1 MARARA
7 PAARSACQRWCAT
20 RCPPGTSPTSQ
31 WHVSVATP
39 PPNLQALAGPGPW
52 PALFT
57 ISGLNLTSTIGVK
70 FNNTPA
76 SFTVTPGQP
85 GSPDSSILTTVPAGA
100 RSGPITVTNP
110 AGATT
115 TQNSFTVNPPPPT
128 FTRYAPTSGP
138 VGTAVTISGA
148 GFTAVTG
155 VSFNEVPATE
165 FTVTSDGSIT
175 ATVPPDATT
184 GPITVSTTTSA
195 STTRSSFVLQPRTGT
210 PSAPGCLSVTT
221 TGVQKSSATL
231 HWVAP
236 TSSGSSP
243 IVKYRVSR
251 DGTSSTGF
259 GAFATEVPAATLSL
273 TFSQLLPGVT
283 YRFTVRAVNAAGSGV
298 DASMAY
304 KTKRSSSIFAIN
316 TATKKVVQVDP
327 DGGGVRSVGQG
338 FIQPTQVLK
347 VPAGKVVVL
356 DRGAKKI
363 FRVDPASGRQSILGS
378 GSLADPQQIS
388 VDGQGNIFALDQL
401 SPSSSQIVRID
412 AVTNQATV
420 AVPSYSA
427 LGAVGWI
434 ASSIGKVFVVRS
446 PTLITRYSGFPGSPV
461 ATVTRSSLF
470 RSTEIVTKD
479 ASGGVYFLNFVV
491 GGSGASTVSKVP
503 AGSNQEQDV
512 RSVGFSTMI
521 RGLVATDAAGNLFSA
536 YPRFACFGPA
546 VVDGC
551 VVDPGVDVINK
562 LPVSGAA
569 VVPIPV
575 SGFTL
580 ANPNGPAGP
589 SAQAMA
595 LDAQDVIVVQRVDG
609 IVAYAPNGGAA
620 EVLASGAFTSL
631 AVG

>member
-1 MARARA
+1 M
-7 PAARSACQRWCAT
+7 
-20 RCPPGTSPTSQ
+20 
-31 WHVSVATP
+31 
-39 PPNLQALAGPGPW
+39 
-52 PALFT
+52 
-57 ISGLNLTSTIGVK
+57 ST
-70 FNNTPA
+70 
-76 SFTVTPGQP
+76 
-85 GSPDSSILTTVPAGA
+85 
-100 RSGPITVTNP
+100 
-110 AGATT
+110 
-115 TQNSFTVNPPPPT
+115 
-128 FTRYAPTSGP
+128 
-138 VGTAVTISGA
+138 
-148 GFTAVTG
+148 
-155 VSFNEVPATE
+155 
-165 FTVTSDGSIT
+165 
-175 ATVPPDATT
+175 
-184 GPITVSTTTSA
+184 
-195 STTRSSFVLQPRTGT
+195 
-210 PSAPGCLSVTT
+210 
-221 TGVQKSSATL
+221 
-231 HWVAP
+231 
-236 TSSGSSP
+236 
-243 IVKYRVSR
+243 
-251 DGTSSTGF
+251 TGF
-259 GAFATEVPAATLSL
+259 GAFATEVPAGTLSL
-273 TFSQLLPGVT
+273 TFNQLLPGVT

-298 DASMAY
+298 AASMAY
-304 KTKRSSSIFAIN
+304 KTKRSSSIIAIN

-363 FRVDPASGRQSILGS
+363 FRVDPASGRESILGS

-388 VDGQGNIFALDQL
+388 VDGQGDIFALDQL

-512 RSVGFSTMI
+512 RSVGFSTVI

-551 VVDPGVDVINK
+551 VDDPGVDVINK

-580 ANPNGPAGP
+580 ATPTDPR
-589 SAQAMA
+589 
-595 LDAQDVIVVQRVDG
+595 VQVPRRWRWM
-609 IVAYAPNGGAA
+609 
-620 EVLASGAFTSL
+620 LKT
-631 AVG
+631 

>member
-1 MARARA
+1 MKTTLPR
-7 PAARSACQRWCAT
+7 PC
-20 RCPPGTSPTSQ
+20 
-31 WHVSVATP
+31 VSTV
-39 PPNLQALAGPGPW
+39 
-52 PALFT
+52 
-57 ISGLNLTSTIGVK
+57 LT
-70 FNNTPA
+70 A
-76 SFTVTPGQP
+76 
-85 GSPDSSILTTVPAGA
+85 VPAGA
-100 RSGPITVTNP
+100 RSGPITVTTP
-110 AGATT
+110 GGTTT

-128 FTRYAPTSGP
+128 FTRYAPISGP
-138 VGTAVTISGA
+138 VGTPVTISGA
-148 GFTAVTG
+148 AFTAVTG
-155 VSFNEVPATE
+155 VRFNKVPATA
-165 FTVTSDGSIT
+165 FTVTSAGSIR

-195 STTRSSFVLQPRTGT
+195 STTKSSFVLQPKTGT
-210 PSAPGCLSVTT
+210 PAAPGSLSVTT
-221 TGVQKSSATL
+221 TGVPKSSATL
-231 HWVAP
+231 HWAAP
-236 TSSGSSP
+236 TTSGSSP
-243 IVKYRVSR
+243 ILKYRVSR
-251 DGTSSTGF
+251 DGVSTTGF
-259 GAFATEVPAATLSL
+259 GAFATEVPAGTLSL
-273 TFSQLLPGVT
+273 TFNQLLPGVT

-298 DASMAY
+298 AASMAY

-388 VDGQGNIFALDQL
+388 VDGQGDIFALDQL

>member
-1 MARARA
+1 MVIGGIVNAL
-7 PAARSACQRWCAT
+7 PADAETGHSAIAAAAADLPVLYFQHSFY
-20 RCPPGTSPTSQ
+20 PESGVVGTP
-31 WHVSVATP
+31 V
-39 PPNLQALAGPGPW
+39 
-52 PALFT
+52 T
-57 ISGLNLTSTIGVK
+57 ISGLNLTSTIGVR

-259 GAFATEVPAATLSL
+259 GAFATEVPAGTLSL

-283 YRFTVRAVNAAGSGV
+283 YRFTVRAVNAVGSGV
-298 DASMAY
+298 PASVAY

-316 TATKKVVQVDP
+316 TVTKKAVQVDP
-327 DGGGVRSVGQG
+327 NGGGPHTVGKG

-363 FRVDPASGRQSILGS
+363 FRVDPASGQQTILGR
-378 GSLADPQQIS
+378 GLLTDPQQIS
-388 VDGQGNIFALDQL
+388 VDGQGNIFALDQF
-401 SPSSSQIVRID
+401 SPTSSQIVRID
-412 AVTNQATV
+412 AVTNKVTV
-420 AVPSYSA
+420 AVPSYAA
-427 LGAVGWI
+427 LEAVDWI
-434 ASSIGKVFVVRS
+434 ASSIGKVFVVRN

-461 ATVTRSSLF
+461 ATVTRSSFFAFTTIL
-470 RSTEIVTKD
+470 TKD
-479 ASGGVYFLNFVV
+479 AAGGVYFRNQST
-491 GGSGASTVSKVP
+491 GGSGASSVSKVP

-512 RSVGFSTMI
+512 PSVGFSTGK
-521 RGLVATDAAGNLFSA
+521 GLVSTDAAGNLFSA
-536 YPRFACFGPA
+536 YPRFVCFGFGSHF
-546 VVDGC
+546 DGC
-551 VVDPGVDVINK
+551 VDDPGVDVINK

-575 SGFTL
+575 TGFTL
-580 ANPNGPAGP
+580 ADPNGPSSP
-589 SAQAMA
+589 SAQAIG

-609 IVAYAPNGGAA
+609 IVAYAPNGGAPD
-620 EVLASGAFTSL
+620 VLASGAFSSL